1 VEAHEVKYGTKV
13 RVTDRSVMTPPDSI
27 DVNTGDVITIFR
39 LDGMYCSG
47 KDKDGNRVYISA
59 WTQVGEI

>member
-27 DVNTGDVITIFR
+27 DVNTGDVITIFKP
-39 LDGMYCSG
+39 DGMYCNG
-47 KDKDGNRVYISA
+47 EDKDGNRVYISA
-59 WTQVGEI
+59 WAEVQEI